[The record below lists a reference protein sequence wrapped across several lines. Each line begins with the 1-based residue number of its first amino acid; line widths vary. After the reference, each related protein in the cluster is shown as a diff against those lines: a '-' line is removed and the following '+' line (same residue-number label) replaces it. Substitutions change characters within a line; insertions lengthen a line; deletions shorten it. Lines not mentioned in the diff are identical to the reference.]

1 MERSALDDYRTSFVA
16 NSIVIPSLG
25 DKPISTPTEVQGNT
39 PSPKS
44 TERLRFWLLLGGLIT
59 LLPISV
65 TLGVSL
71 GSVDIPIGVVWWI
84 AASETINI
92 FSDITSFELNRWADI
107 EENWTKAQFNII
119 WLIRFPRVLMGFFVG
134 AGLAVVGATMQALV
148 RNPLAD
154 PYILGISSGAS
165 VGAVTVLAFGA
176 FAFAGIY
183 AISVGAFFG
192 AILTFLTV
200 FLLARSNG
208 RLHPARLILAGVA
221 VAYFFSGFTSFIILT
236 SDNRELARTVLAWLL
251 GSLAGTNW
259 SELTLPAAA
268 LFFGSVYLVLQARG
282 LNALIVGDETA
293 ATLGVDLTRF
303 RCSLFLVVSLVTGV
317 MVAVSGAIGFVGL
330 MIPHIVRL
338 MVGTDHRRV
347 MPVSI
352 FAGSIFLILFDVVAR
367 IAFNPVELPVGV
379 ITSLLGGPFF
389 LWLLHRQMKNLR
401 SMQ

>member
-107 EENWTKAQFNII
+107 EENWTRAQFNII

>member
-1 MERSALDDYRTSFVA
+1 MS
-16 NSIVIPSLG
+16 
-25 DKPISTPTEVQGNT
+25 KPVMVQGNT
-39 PSPKS
+39 ASQKR
-44 TERLRFWLLLGGLIT
+44 TQQLRFWLLLGGLT
-59 LLPISV
+59 MLLLVSI

-71 GSVDIPIGVVWWI
+71 GPVDIPVGVVWWI
-84 AASETINI
+84 AASETINV
-92 FSDITSFELNRWADI
+92 FSDITSLELKSWANI
-107 EENWTKAQFNII
+107 EEHWTKAQFNII

-134 AGLAVVGATMQALV
+134 AGLAVVGVTMQALV
-148 RNPLAD
+148 RNSLAD

-165 VGAVTVLAFGA
+165 VGAVMVLAFGV

-183 AISVGAFFG
+183 AISIGAFLG
-192 AILTFLTV
+192 AVLTFLIV

-208 RLHPARLILAGVA
+208 QLRPARLILAGVA
-221 VAYFFSGFTSFIILT
+221 VAYFFSGLTSFITLT
-236 SDNRELARTVLAWLL
+236 SDNRELARAVLSWLL

-259 SELTLPAAA
+259 SELTLPTTA
-268 LFFGSVYLVLQARG
+268 LLFGSVYLVLQARS

-303 RCSLFLVVSLVTGV
+303 RCSLFLVVSLVTGI

-367 IAFNPVELPVGV
+367 TAFDPIELPVGV

-389 LWLLHRQMKNLR
+389 LWLLHRQMKDQRNT
-401 SMQ
+401 Q

>member
-1 MERSALDDYRTSFVA
+1 MV
-16 NSIVIPSLG
+16 
-25 DKPISTPTEVQGNT
+25 GNT
-39 PSPKS
+39 ASQKR
-44 TERLRFWLLLGGLIT
+44 TQQLRFWLLLGVLT
-59 LLPISV
+59 MLLLVSI

-71 GSVDIPIGVVWWI
+71 GPVDIPVGVVWWI

-92 FSDITSFELNRWADI
+92 FSDITSLELKSWANI
-107 EENWTKAQFNII
+107 EEHWTKAQFNII

-134 AGLAVVGATMQALV
+134 AGLAVVGVTMQALV
-148 RNPLAD
+148 RNSLAD

-165 VGAVTVLAFGA
+165 VGAVMVLAFGV

-183 AISVGAFFG
+183 AISIGAFLG
-192 AILTFLTV
+192 AVLTFLIV

-208 RLHPARLILAGVA
+208 QLRPARLILAGVA
-221 VAYFFSGFTSFIILT
+221 VAYFFSGLTSFITLT
-236 SDNRELARTVLAWLL
+236 SDNRELARAVLSWLL

-259 SELTLPAAA
+259 SELTLPTTA
-268 LFFGSVYLVLQARG
+268 LLFGSVYLVLQARS

-303 RCSLFLVVSLVTGV
+303 RCSLFLVVSLVTGI

-352 FAGSIFLILFDVVAR
+352 FAGSIFLILFDIIAR
-367 IAFNPVELPVGV
+367 TAFDPIELPVGV

-389 LWLLHRQMKNLR
+389 LWLLHRQMKDQRNT
-401 SMQ
+401 Q

>member
-1 MERSALDDYRTSFVA
+1 MSNPVM
-16 NSIVIPSLG
+16 
-25 DKPISTPTEVQGNT
+25 VQGNT
-39 PSPKS
+39 ASQK
-44 TERLRFWLLLGGLIT
+44 RAQQLRFWLLLGGLT
-59 LLPISV
+59 MLLLVSI

-71 GSVDIPIGVVWWI
+71 GPVDIPVGVVWWI

-92 FSDITSFELNRWADI
+92 FSDITSLELKSWANI
-107 EENWTKAQFNII
+107 EEHWTKAQFNII

-134 AGLAVVGATMQALV
+134 AGLAVVGVTMQALV
-148 RNPLAD
+148 RNSLAD

-165 VGAVTVLAFGA
+165 VGAVMVLAFGV

-183 AISVGAFFG
+183 AISIGAFLV
-192 AILTFLTV
+192 AVLTFLIV

-208 RLHPARLILAGVA
+208 QLRPARLILAGVA
-221 VAYFFSGFTSFIILT
+221 VAYFFSGLTSFITLT
-236 SDNRELARTVLAWLL
+236 SDNRELARAVLSWLL

-259 SELTLPAAA
+259 SELTLPTTA
-268 LFFGSVYLVLQARG
+268 LLFGSVYLVLQARS

-303 RCSLFLVVSLVTGV
+303 RCSLFLVVSLVTGI

-352 FAGSIFLILFDVVAR
+352 FAGSIFLILFDIVAR
-367 IAFNPVELPVGV
+367 TAFDPIELPVGV

-389 LWLLHRQMKNLR
+389 LWLLHRQMKDQRNT
-401 SMQ
+401 Q

>member
-1 MERSALDDYRTSFVA
+1 MDDYRTSFVA
-16 NSIVIPSLG
+16 NSIVIRSLG
-25 DKPISTPTEVQGNT
+25 DKPISTPAEVEGNT
-39 PSPKS
+39 SSPKI
-44 TERLRFWLLLGGLIT
+44 TERLRFWLLLGGLIG
-59 LLPISV
+59 LLLISV
-65 TLGVSL
+65 MLGVSL
-71 GSVDIPIGVVWWI
+71 GPVDIPIGVVWWI

-107 EENWTKAQFNII
+107 EENWTRAQFNII

-165 VGAVTVLAFGA
+165 VGAVMVLAFGA

-221 VAYFFSGFTSFIILT
+221 VAYFFSGLTSFIILT

-293 ATLGVDLTRF
+293 ATLGVDLARF

-367 IAFNPVELPVGV
+367 TAFNPVELPVGV

>member
-16 NSIVIPSLG
+16 NSIVIRSLG
-25 DKPISTPTEVQGNT
+25 DKPISTPAEVQGNT

-44 TERLRFWLLLGGLIT
+44 TERLRFWLLLGGLIA
-59 LLPISV
+59 LLLISV

-71 GSVDIPIGVVWWI
+71 GPVDIPIGVVWWI
-84 AASETINI
+84 AASETTNV

-107 EENWTKAQFNII
+107 EENWTRAQFNII

-165 VGAVTVLAFGA
+165 VGAVMVLAFGA

-183 AISVGAFFG
+183 AISVGAFLG

-200 FLLARSNG
+200 FLLARSHG

-221 VAYFFSGFTSFIILT
+221 VAYFFSGLTSFIILT

-268 LFFGSVYLVLQARG
+268 LFFGSVYLVLQARS

-367 IAFNPVELPVGV
+367 TAFNPVEMPVGV

>member
-1 MERSALDDYRTSFVA
+1 M
-16 NSIVIPSLG
+16 G
-25 DKPISTPTEVQGNT
+25 DKPISTPAEVEGNT
-39 PSPKS
+39 SSPKS
-44 TERLRFWLLLGGLIT
+44 TERLRFWLLLGGLIG
-59 LLPISV
+59 LLLISV

-71 GSVDIPIGVVWWI
+71 GPVDIPIGVVWWI

-107 EENWTKAQFNII
+107 EENWTRAQFNII

-165 VGAVTVLAFGA
+165 VGAVMVLAFGA

-221 VAYFFSGFTSFIILT
+221 VAYFFSGLTSFIILT

-367 IAFNPVELPVGV
+367 TAFNPVELPVGI

>member
-16 NSIVIPSLG
+16 NSIVIRSLG
-25 DKPISTPTEVQGNT
+25 DKPISTPAEVEGNT
-39 PSPKS
+39 SSPKI
-44 TERLRFWLLLGGLIT
+44 TERLRFWLLLGGLIG
-59 LLPISV
+59 LLLISV
-65 TLGVSL
+65 MLGVSL
-71 GSVDIPIGVVWWI
+71 GPVDIPIGVVWWI

-107 EENWTKAQFNII
+107 EENWTRAQFNII

-165 VGAVTVLAFGA
+165 VGAVMVLAFGA

-221 VAYFFSGFTSFIILT
+221 VAYFFSGLTSFIILT

-259 SELTLPAAA
+259 SELTLPASA

-293 ATLGVDLTRF
+293 ATLGVDLARF

-367 IAFNPVELPVGV
+367 TAFNPVELPVGV

>member
-1 MERSALDDYRTSFVA
+1 MS
-16 NSIVIPSLG
+16 
-25 DKPISTPTEVQGNT
+25 KPVMVQGNT
-39 PSPKS
+39 ASQKR
-44 TERLRFWLLLGGLIT
+44 TQQLRFWLLLGVLT
-59 LLPISV
+59 MLLLVSI

-71 GSVDIPIGVVWWI
+71 GPVDIPVGVVWWI

-92 FSDITSFELNRWADI
+92 FSDITSLELKSWANI
-107 EENWTKAQFNII
+107 EEHWTKAQFNII

-134 AGLAVVGATMQALV
+134 AGLAVVGVTMQALV
-148 RNPLAD
+148 RNSLAD

-165 VGAVTVLAFGA
+165 VGAVMVLAFGV

-183 AISVGAFFG
+183 AISIGAFLV
-192 AILTFLTV
+192 AVLTFLIV

-208 RLHPARLILAGVA
+208 QLRPARLILAGVA
-221 VAYFFSGFTSFIILT
+221 VAYFFSGLTSFITLT
-236 SDNRELARTVLAWLL
+236 SDNRELARAVLSWLL

-259 SELTLPAAA
+259 SELTLPTTA
-268 LFFGSVYLVLQARG
+268 LLFGSVYLVLQARS

-303 RCSLFLVVSLVTGV
+303 RCSLFLVVSLVTGI

-352 FAGSIFLILFDVVAR
+352 FAGSIFLILFDIVAR
-367 IAFNPVELPVGV
+367 TAFDPIELPVGV

-389 LWLLHRQMKNLR
+389 LWLLHRQMKDQRNT
-401 SMQ
+401 Q